1 MKKLILISTYLA
13 LSLAVHAEKKY
24 ITDGFGIW
32 STEDFKKFTPE
43 LKCTNPILG
52 AGSIK
57 TIQIVD
63 IYDRFILYKKMEHFD
78 EYQFEFYSYKD
89 SKHSPIY
96 TVNRKNINR
105 ELDSAFYSE
114 NCIFCLEHTINSN
127 YSKSDFY
134 ITKRTVDS
142 PEVVLEYKLD
152 KSSFKVSCTGPMYV
166 DEKND
171 RFLCQCSKYRKDGRL
186 EYFLKIM
193 SLSTGKELFL
203 TETNYLTEVF
213 AEDGKVYLSVQNKLF
228 TANYTDENIS
238 LHELKTFFPEKK
250 KIIAMRKNG
259 DIYVLRTEHKRFNP
273 VHRFI
278 FGSDSTI
285 WSYYVCKIQDGELVK
300 VKKLKKFRD

>member
-32 STEDFKKFTPE
+32 STEDFKKFTPV
-43 LKCTNPILG
+43 LACTNPILG

-142 PEVVLEYKLD
+142 LEVVLEYKLD

-238 LHELKTFFPEKK
+238 LHELKTFVPEKK
-250 KIIAMRKNG
+250 KIIAIRKNG

-300 VKKLKKFRD
+300 VKKLKKNS